1 MLRDGEMNRATSA
14 GKIVQGGKSSKSSTA
29 ARAPVVLAQFSTR
42 LPPELLERLRIAAPQ
57 LGLRQSDITTAAL
70 QSFLTREGF

>member
-1 MLRDGEMNRATSA
+1 VSRPTDAR
-14 GKIVQGGKSSKSSTA
+14 KIVRGGKSPTT

-57 LGLRQSDITTAAL
+57 LGLRQSEITTAAL
-70 QSFLTREGF
+70 QNFLTREGF

>member
-1 MLRDGEMNRATSA
+1 MLREAEMRRKTSTR
-14 GKIVQGGKSSKSSTA
+14 KIVRGGKDSTA
-29 ARAPVVLAQFSTR
+29 AIAPVVLAQFSTR

-70 QSFLTREGF
+70 HNFLRKEGF

>member
-1 MLRDGEMNRATSA
+1 MLRDVEMSRPADA
-14 GKIVQGGKSSKSSTA
+14 RKIVRGGKSSTA

-57 LGLRQSDITTAAL
+57 LGLRQSEITTAAL
-70 QSFLTREGF
+70 QNFLTREGF